1 MTTYPQII
9 GLYSSVPASGKTTVA
24 SFLVENHGYTHLAF
38 AGPLKKMIRS
48 FLESAGYSATVIDH
62 FLSPLGKEVE
72 LPGLHRATT
81 RHLMQTLGTEWGR
94 NCVSPDVWAQLWYR
108 RASALIAR
116 GERVVCDDV
125 RFPEEAAMVH
135 SLSGELWR
143 ITRPSHH
150 ADPEVVSHA
159 SEVVSH
165 ASEGALESASFHRII
180 SNSQG
185 LEVLEANVARC
196 LRSSAVEATVAAT
209 AGVSGASG
217 AVAVAAGAA

>member
-1 MTTYPQII
+1 MSTNFPQLI
-9 GLYSSVPASGKTTVA
+9 GLYSSVPGSGKTTVA
-24 SFLVENHGYTHLAF
+24 SFLIDNHGYTHLPF
-38 AGPLKKMIRS
+38 AGPIKKMIRV
-48 FLESAGYSATVIDH
+48 FLESAGYSAGAIDH
-62 FLSPLGKEVE
+62 FMSPLGKQVE
-72 LPGLHRATT
+72 LPGLHRVTT
-81 RHLMQTLGTEWGR
+81 RHLMQTLGTEFGR

-116 GERVVCDDV
+116 GERIVCDDV

-143 ITRPSHH
+143 ITRPSHR
-150 ADPEVVSHA
+150 ADP
-159 SEVVSH
+159 EVVSH

-196 LRSSAVEATVAAT
+196 LRSSAVEATVAT
-209 AGVSGASG
+209 
-217 AVAVAAGAA
+217 AAGAA